1 MILDAGPLI
10 SVDRDRRAFAALLRA
25 ADEAG
30 ETLRTTEAIVA
41 QVWRSPR
48 QVNLA
53 AALKAIDV
61 VDSFGNGR
69 RVGELLAATDTDD
82 PIDAHLVVL
91 ARSTNEAVLTSD
103 PDDLSL
109 LAENGRV
116 RVVTWRDS

>member
-1 MILDAGPLI
+1 MLDAGPLI
-10 SVDRDRRAFAALLRA
+10 GADRDRRAFAALLRA

-48 QVNLA
+48 QANLA

-61 VDSFGNGR
+61 TDSFGNGR
-69 RVGELLAATDTDD
+69 RVGELLEATGTKD

-91 ARSTNEAVLTSD
+91 ARSTNESVLTSD
-103 PDDLSL
+103 PDDLNL
-109 LAENGRV
+109 LAEGERV
-116 RVVTWRDS
+116 RIVTWQS